1 MQKNGLTSPLLVKY
15 LRAYEQNPKS
25 RVFAPL
31 AEVYRKLGMKEKAF
45 DILKRGIKNHPAY
58 PMGYL
63 GLAFY
68 YNDVGNNELA
78 YSTLRPFV
86 EGNRDNIR
94 LQKLFGC
101 VCQELGYLV
110 EALETFKFLLFIN
123 PKDKGIADKVKE
135 LEQDGS
141 QQVISEKFGV
151 EEIPVDDLSLFDE
164 NNSSE
169 WVQKDLTRPLE
180 NNQKDKEKLE
190 EKAISRSKDDYI
202 PFDEEISPVED
213 LKPDVEEAPLVEDLK
228 PDVEDK
234 ELVGPVVTLTLV
246 DLYCSQGYFNK
257 AREVLD
263 KIKALNPGDESVI
276 KKYTELDILE
286 SKEKK
291 APHSGSPKLNE
302 NVASVEGQMIKFL
315 ERVKERAENFK
326 QA

>member
-1 MQKNGLTSPLLVKY
+1 MIGPEIREENINMQKNGLTSPLLVKY

-101 VCQELGYLV
+101 VCQELGYFV

-135 LEQDGS
+135 LEKDGS
-141 QQVISEKFGV
+141 QKVISEKGGA
-151 EEIPVDDLSLFDE
+151 EEIPVDDLSLFNDH
-164 NNSSE
+164 NSSE

-180 NNQKDKEKLE
+180 NNKKETEKLE
-190 EKAISRSKDDYI
+190 EKTISRSKDDYI
-202 PFDEEISPVED
+202 PFDEEIPPVED
-213 LKPDVEEAPLVEDLK
+213 LRS
-228 PDVEDK
+228 DVEDK
-234 ELVGPVVTLTLV
+234 ELAGPVVTLTLV

-263 KIKALNPGDESVI
+263 KIKALNPRDESVI

-286 SKEKK
+286 SKEEKV
-291 APHSGSPKLNE
+291 PPSVSPKLNE
-302 NVASVEGQMIKFL
+302 NIASVEGQMIKFL

>member
-101 VCQELGYLV
+101 VCQELGYFV

-135 LEQDGS
+135 LEKDGS
-141 QQVISEKFGV
+141 QQVISEKGGG
-151 EEIPVDDLSLFDE
+151 EEIPVDDLSLFNDH
-164 NNSSE
+164 NSSE

-180 NNQKDKEKLE
+180 KNNKETEKLE
-190 EKAISRSKDDYI
+190 EKTISRSKDDYI
-202 PFDEEISPVED
+202 PFDEETPTVED
-213 LKPDVEEAPLVEDLK
+213 LRS
-228 PDVEDK
+228 DVEDK
-234 ELVGPVVTLTLV
+234 ELAGPVVTLTLV

-263 KIKALNPGDESVI
+263 KIKALNPRDESVI

-286 SKEKK
+286 SKEEKV
-291 APHSGSPKLNE
+291 PPSVSPKLNE